1 MSKKTAPSSAKAAVN
16 LDQEEDFDTRFKVV
30 EPGFSA
36 EQDKIHEKSLVFL
49 RDALKRGEPWKTV
62 TAQLD
67 IKDPLFKTVIL
78 DDCLKILLAER
89 HFQGGEEIHTIA
101 LELQVP
107 VALLLAV
114 KEDMIREVKEAS
126 IQAYHLSQPEE
137 K

>member
-1 MSKKTAPSSAKAAVN
+1 MSKKTAPSSTKKEMN
-16 LDQEEDFDTRFKVV
+16 LDQDEDFDTRFKVV

-36 EQDKIHEKSLVFL
+36 KQDKIHAEALVFL
-49 RDALKRGEPWKTV
+49 RDALRRGKSWKSV

-67 IKDPLFKTVIL
+67 IKDAPFKAVIL
-78 DDCLKILLAER
+78 DDCLKIMLAER
-89 HFQGGEEIHTIA
+89 HFQGGEEMNTIA

-107 VALLLAV
+107 VALLAAI